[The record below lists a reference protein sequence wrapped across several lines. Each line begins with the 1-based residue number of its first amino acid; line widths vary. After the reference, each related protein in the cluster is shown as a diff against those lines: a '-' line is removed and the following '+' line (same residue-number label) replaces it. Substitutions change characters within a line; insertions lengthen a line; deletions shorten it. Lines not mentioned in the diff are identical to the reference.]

1 MDIQSILDA
10 IKDYGAA
17 IISTIS
23 VGGVA
28 AVATVV
34 VKVKQA
40 IDKTKETMDKVTK
53 QKEETSAEL
62 QTAVN
67 LVKEQNKQIEDL
79 KNDVYKLEGEVRT
92 NVKGNRKN

>member
-1 MDIQSILDA
+1 MDIQTVLDT

-28 AVATVV
+28 AVAGVV
-34 VKVKQA
+34 IKVKQA
-40 IDKTKETMDKVTK
+40 IDKTKEAMDKVTK

-62 QTAVN
+62 QSAVA
-67 LVKEQNKQIEDL
+67 LVKEQNKQIESL
-79 KNDVYKLEGEVRT
+79 KNDVYRLEGEVRT
-92 NVKGNRKN
+92 DVKGNRKN

>member
-34 VKVKQA
+34 IKVKQA
-40 IDKTKETMDKVTK
+40 IDKTKEAMDKVTK

-62 QTAVN
+62 QSAVN
-67 LVKEQNKQIEDL
+67 LVKEQNQQIESL
-79 KNDVYKLEGEVRT
+79 KNDVYRLEGEVRT